1 MESIFEKC
9 VVRKRNNGGV
19 MQKTQLWRSDV
30 IIDTIVLCRFRKSN
44 YGGLVWL
51 HKKQLWRSDV
61 MMYIIVWCGQMK
73 DNNGEVM

>member
-1 MESIFEKC
+1 
-9 VVRKRNNGGV
+9 
-19 MQKTQLWRSDV
+19 
-30 IIDTIVLCRFRKSN
+30 
-44 YGGLVWL
+44 VWL

>member
-1 MESIFEKC
+1 MESTFEKC
-9 VVRKRNNGGV
+9 VVR
-19 MQKTQLWRSDV
+19 SDV
-30 IIDTIVLCRFRKSN
+30 IIDSIVLCGFRKSN

-51 HKKQLWRSDV
+51 QKKQLWRSYV